1 MINVIV
7 VGFGSIG
14 KRHYEILTSLGYN
27 VGVVSKHYK
36 NINAFENIKDV
47 LLYHTPIYIIICVET
62 SKHKDVINQLIQLNY
77 TGKVLIEKPLF
88 VNYEKMPINN
98 FQKVAVAYNLRFH
111 PLIIKLK
118 EILKKNDEHLISANF
133 YVGSYLPNW
142 RKNRDYSNSYSS
154 SVEKGGGVLRDLSH
168 EIDLAIYLLGS
179 VESLTALGGKNS
191 NLNITSDD
199 SFCIL
204 MNTKQCPLVCINL
217 NYLEKIPQRK
227 IIINTYKSTICL
239 DLINNNIEING
250 ETISINID
258 YNLTYQM
265 QHLAFLENSYDII
278 CSENE
283 GLMVNKIINLSE
295 KASKTKTWIQV
306 TE

>member
-7 VGFGSIG
+7 IGFGSIG

-36 NINAFENIKDV
+36 NKNAFENIKDV
-47 LLYHTPIYIIICVET
+47 LLNHTPMYIIICVET
-62 SKHKDVINQLIQLNY
+62 IKHKDVINQLIQLNY
-77 TGKVLIEKPLF
+77 KGKVLVEKPLF

-98 FQKVAVAYNLRFH
+98 FQKIAVAYNLRFH

-118 EILKKNDEHLISANF
+118 EILKKKDEQLISANF

-142 RKNRDYSNSYSS
+142 RKNRDYTNSYSS
-154 SVEKGGGVLRDLSH
+154 SLEKGGGVLRDLSH
-168 EIDLAIYLLGS
+168 EIDLAIYLLGR
-179 VESLTALGGKNS
+179 VQSLTALGGKNS

-199 SFCIL
+199 TFCIL
-204 MNTKQCPLVCINL
+204 MNTIKCPLVCINL

-227 IIINTYKSTICL
+227 IIINTYKSTIRL

-258 YNLTYQM
+258 YNLTYKH
-265 QHLAFLENSYDII
+265 QHLAFLEDSYDII
-278 CSENE
+278 CSEKE
-283 GLMVNKIINLSE
+283 GLLVNKIINLSE